1 MRLGKIFT
9 VLLILDILTP
19 VPLWMWLGYL
29 GIGIW
34 VVLFSVSMYI
44 AVLCEKQKKKLNIQ
58 TYQEIL
64 AFMEGKNLTSIE
76 RAREEGKRPYQKLL
90 MAVVVGVITFI
101 VGMIMGKLL
110 GLF

>member
-1 MRLGKIFT
+1 
-9 VLLILDILTP
+9 
-19 VPLWMWLGYL
+19 
-29 GIGIW
+29 
-34 VVLFSVSMYI
+34 
-44 AVLCEKQKKKLNIQ
+44 
-58 TYQEIL
+58 
-64 AFMEGKNLTSIE
+64 MEGKNLTSIE